1 MKLYGIMALAALAT
15 ILITSCKTTEKNY
28 RTAYERTMTAQDTT
42 HLEFEQTIYGR
53 YRRDMRVSESIVGGD
68 TVATRI
74 QRVFITPGDSVPNK
88 LKTYN
93 LIIGQFKQLF
103 NANSMRQ
110 RLRDMGYTGAF
121 VVQTAEPYYYVVAQD
136 YDDQSQAAAALKRM
150 RANPPF
156 RLRDPLPFLLRPAR

>member
-1 MKLYGIMALAALAT
+1 MKLYGIMALAALAA
-15 ILITSCKTTEKNY
+15 ILIPSCKTTEKNY

-53 YRRDMRVSESIVGGD
+53 YRRDVRVSESIVGGD

-74 QRVFITPGDSVPNK
+74 QRVFITPGDSVPNM
-88 LKTYN
+88 LKSYN
-93 LIIGQFKQLF
+93 LVVGQFKQLF
-103 NANSMRQ
+103 NAKSMRQ
-110 RLRDMGYTGAF
+110 RLCDKGYTGAF

-136 YDDQSQAAAALKRM
+136 HDDQSQAAAALKRM

-156 RLRDPLPFLLRPAR
+156 RLRDPLPFLLRPVR

>member
-1 MKLYGIMALAALAT
+1 
-15 ILITSCKTTEKNY
+15 
-28 RTAYERTMTAQDTT
+28 
-42 HLEFEQTIYGR
+42 
-53 YRRDMRVSESIVGGD
+53 MRVSESIVGGD

-110 RLRDMGYTGAF
+110 RLRDMGYTDAF

-156 RLRDPLPFLLRPAR
+156 RLRDPLPFLLRPVR

>member
-1 MKLYGIMALAALAT
+1 MKLYGILAITALVA
-15 ILITSCKTTEKNY
+15 ILIPSCKTTEKNY

-74 QRVFITPGDSVPNK
+74 QRVFITPGDSVPNM
-88 LKTYN
+88 LKNYN
-93 LIIGQFKQLF
+93 LVVGQFKQLF
-103 NANSMRQ
+103 NAKSMRQ
-110 RLRDMGYTGAF
+110 RLCDKGYTGAF

-136 YDDQSQAAAALKRM
+136 YDGQSQAAAALKRM

>member
-1 MKLYGIMALAALAT
+1 MKLYGIMALAALAA
-15 ILITSCKTTEKNY
+15 ILIPSCKTTEKNY
-28 RTAYERTMTAQDTT
+28 HTAYERTMTAQDTT

-74 QRVFITPGDSVPNK
+74 QRVFITPGDSVPDK

-93 LIIGQFKQLF
+93 LVVGQFKQLF

-110 RLRDMGYTGAF
+110 RLRDNGYTDAF

-156 RLRDPLPFLLRPAR
+156 RLRDPQPFLLRPAR